1 LATYTIGKGVVI
13 MDTLSKYWT
22 YQRNDSS
29 SFRPSCGCSMKLL
42 TNQIRFAFN
51 HAASVVR
58 KDILLSTYLR
68 CLIALNGVR
77 RGG

>member
-29 SFRPSCGCSMKLL
+29 SFRPSCDCSMKLL
-42 TNQIRFAFN
+42 DNQVQFAFN
-51 HAASVVR
+51 YSPPE
-58 KDILLSTYLR
+58 
-68 CLIALNGVR
+68 GVTEVIPVQAQSQTLPTLQVS
-77 RGG
+77 G